1 MWRYAQPLGTAF
13 LALLV
18 LAKDWQAHQ
27 TKLRRAAVLFVI
39 VCLGVGGAAS
49 TYYSDRKA
57 ELEPSLALAG
67 GTMTDNLKV
76 KEISKQRDA
85 DGSVAF
91 TVYVFNE
98 SEVYAKTVFIQLRI
112 CAQCEYAEEPDRS
125 SRPIGAEN
133 TDREVQ
139 LPAGI
144 SALQSIAIPLK
155 VKVPAGGN
163 KMAVGITSRC
173 ENCTVRSMER
183 LYVDF

>member
-13 LALLV
+13 LALLM
-18 LAKDWQAHQ
+18 LGKDWQAHQ
-27 TKLRRAAVLFVI
+27 TTLRRAAVLFVI
-39 VCLGVGGAAS
+39 VCLGIGGAAS

-57 ELEPSLALAG
+57 DLEPSLALVGDA
-67 GTMTDNLKV
+67 MENINV

-85 DGSVAF
+85 DGNVAF
-91 TVYVFNE
+91 TVYVFNK

-112 CAQCEYAEEPDRS
+112 CAQCEFADEPQRS
-125 SRPIGAEN
+125 ARAIGAEN

-144 SALQSIAIPLK
+144 SALESVAIPLK

-173 ENCTVRSMER
+173 ENCTVRKRET